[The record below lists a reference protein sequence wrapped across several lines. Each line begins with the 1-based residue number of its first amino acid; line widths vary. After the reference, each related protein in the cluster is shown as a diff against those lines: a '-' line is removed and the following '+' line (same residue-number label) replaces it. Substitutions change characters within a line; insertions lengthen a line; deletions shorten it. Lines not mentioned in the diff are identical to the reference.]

1 MRIHKEEWV
10 KYGCSLTSNG
20 WTSQNGRT
28 LINFLANCP
37 RGTMFVE
44 SIDASSY
51 SKDGQKLFELLDK
64 FVDDVGDVNVVQII
78 TDSASANVLAGKFLE
93 AKRPHLFWT
102 PCAAHCVDLILE
114 DIFKLPHMKK
124 TFDRAIR
131 VHGYIYNCP
140 GVLNMMRMFTQLKN
154 LVKPAKTRFATT
166 FLTLSRIHQQKN
178 NLRKMFTSEEWTSS
192 KWAKEPKGKQA
203 TQIMLMPSFWNLV
216 VYALKVS
223 SPLVHVLRLV
233 DSEKKPAMGYIYE
246 AMDRTKESIAK
257 SFNEKEEKYKNIFEI
272 IDNRWNIQL
281 HQPLHAAGRFLNPEF
296 FYCNPSIEH
305 DTEIMSGLYKCVS
318 RLVRGTD
325 IQDKITQE
333 MSIYTKSEGLF
344 AMPLAIRQRMTRAPA
359 DWWSAYGSSAPN
371 LQKFAIKVLSLT
383 CSASGCERNWSVF
396 EHLHNKKRNRLEQ
409 QCLNDLVFIKYN
421 RQLRRRYDMRDTLD
435 PITLTNIDESN
446 EWLVGRMDGEEDE
459 DNDNV
464 FDDESLTW
472 GDVARAFGV
481 RERNKRTR
489 STTSKTPS
497 ASRARPRGSRS
508 SNALIDEEEVDSEE
522 TEEEDVE
529 GYKSNDEEEDYE
541 LCAVDIEDDDDC

>member
-10 KYGCSLTSNG
+10 KYGCSLMSDG

-28 LINFLANCP
+28 LINFLVNCP

-51 SKDGQKLFELLDK
+51 SKDGQKLFELLDNC
-64 FVDDVGDVNVVQII
+64 VDDVGEVNVVHII
-78 TDSASANVLAGKFLE
+78 TDSASANVLASKFLE

-102 PCAAHCVDLILE
+102 PCAAHCLDLILE

-124 TFDRAIR
+124 IFDKAIR
-131 VHGYIYNCP
+131 
-140 GVLNMMRMFTQLKN
+140 
-154 LVKPAKTRFATT
+154 
-166 FLTLSRIHQQKN
+166 
-178 NLRKMFTSEEWTSS
+178 RKMFTSEEWTSS
-192 KWAKEPKGKQA
+192 KWTKEPKGKQA
-203 TQIMLMPSFWNLV
+203 TQIMSQ
-216 VYALKVS
+216 
-223 SPLVHVLRLV
+223 VHLCMCLGWLILR
-233 DSEKKPAMGYIYE
+233 KKPAMGYIYE
-246 AMDRTKESIAK
+246 AMDRAKESIAK

-281 HQPLHAAGRFLNPEF
+281 HQPLHAAGHFLNPEF
-296 FYCNPSIEH
+296 FYSNPSIEH
-305 DTEIMSGLYKCVS
+305 DTEIMSGLFKCVS

-333 MSIYTKSEGLF
+333 MSIYTKSKGLF

-359 DWWSAYGSSAPN
+359 DWWSAYGYSTPN

-383 CSASGCERNWSVF
+383 CSASNCERNWS
-396 EHLHNKKRNRLEQ
+396 LHNKKRNRLEQ
-409 QCLNDLVFIKYN
+409 QRLNDLVFIKYN

-435 PITLTNIDESN
+435 PIALTNIDESN
-446 EWLVGRMDGEEDE
+446 EWLVGRTDGEEDE

-464 FDDESLTW
+464 FDDENLMW
-472 GDVARAFGV
+472 RDVARASGV

-497 ASRARPRGSRS
+497 SSRARPRGSRS
-508 SNALIDEEEVDSEE
+508 SNARQLIDEEEADSEE

-541 LCAVDIEDDDDC
+541 LRTVDIEDDDDC